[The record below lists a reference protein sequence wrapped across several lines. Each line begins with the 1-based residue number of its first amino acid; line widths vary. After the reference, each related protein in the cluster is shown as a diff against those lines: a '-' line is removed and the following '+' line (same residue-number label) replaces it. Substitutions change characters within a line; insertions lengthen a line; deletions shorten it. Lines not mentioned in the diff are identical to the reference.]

1 MFDVVIRRYR
11 SVEEFITSRYIARI
25 IFSVGKMTPSL
36 TCWKACLVC
45 LFFALGSGVNSGVE
59 SDFAVESDHHLD
71 LVDYDTSDESRYQ
84 EIVSNL
90 SRVLYH
96 AQDDESFPPK
106 ISCRMSS

>member
-1 MFDVVIRRYR
+1 MFDVVIRYR

-25 IFSVGKMTPSL
+25 IFSVGKMTPSSL

-45 LFFALGSGVNSGVE
+45 LFVGLGSGVE
-59 SDFAVESDHHLD
+59 SDFAVESGHYSD
-71 LVDYDTSDESRYQ
+71 LVDSDTSDESRYQ